1 MHVARIR
8 SSHVDKQG
16 RRRDYESRYLRR
28 TYRDGG
34 TVRHETLA
42 NLSGL
47 PEPVTD
53 AIEAALKGSAL
64 VPAGQAVTIT
74 ASVPHGHVAAVHAM
88 AVKLGLPALLGPA
101 CRQRVLALA
110 LIISRVV
117 APASK
122 LSTARWWADT
132 TLGADLGAA
141 ASTDDIYAAMDWLE
155 GRQDTI
161 EAKLARR
168 HLGPEPNP
176 SRMALFDLSS
186 SWLEGRCC
194 PLAARGYSRDG
205 KKGRLQIEY
214 GLLTDPEGR
223 PAAVRVFPGNTGDP
237 AAFTEIVTVI
247 RGKFKLAKMV
257 MVGDRGMITKA
268 RIEALNQDEN
278 GNKVPDPY
286 GWITAL
292 RAPAIRKLMA
302 DGGPL
307 QMSLFD
313 QQNLAEITSPDYP
326 GERLVACRNPVL
338 AADRARTRS
347 ELLAATEK
355 LLAPIIA
362 RVAAGRLTG
371 GGEIGVAVGKV
382 ISKYNTGKHFVIT
395 ITDDSLTVARNQAQ
409 IDDEAAL
416 DGFYVLRTPIPAS
429 QLDAPG
435 VITAYKNLKYVE
447 RDFRSIKADDLDLRP
462 VFHRLEERVKAHVLI
477 CMLGCYLVWHLRRA
491 WAPLTF
497 TDEDPP
503 AATEKLLAPLIA
515 RVAARRLH
523 GAGAIGVE
531 VGMVISKYKAGK
543 HFHVEITDTTLAIT
557 RNQGQIDAEA
567 ALDGFY
573 VLRTPLP
580 AAELDAPGVVTAY
593 KNLRYVERDF
603 RHIKSDDLDLRPV
616 FHRLEE
622 RVRAHVLICMLACYL
637 TWHLR
642 RAWAP
647 LTFTDEDPP
656 APTDPVLPAT
666 RSAQAQAKAAYQHD
680 QYGRP

>member
-1 MHVARIR
+1 MGQQAAAMHVARIR

-47 PEPVTD
+47 SGQVAD
-53 AIEAALKGSAL
+53 AIEAALKGTVL
-64 VPAGQAVTIT
+64 VPAGEAVTIT

-88 AVKLGLPALLGPA
+88 AAKLGLPALLGPA
-101 CRQRVLALA
+101 CRERDLALA
-110 LIISRVV
+110 LIISRVA

-122 LSTARWWADT
+122 LSTVRWWADT
-132 TLGADLGAA
+132 TLGTDLGAT

-155 GRQDTI
+155 GRQDAI
-161 EAKLARR
+161 EKRLAAR
-168 HLGPEPNP
+168 HLGPEANP

-186 SWLEGRCC
+186 SWLEGTHC

-237 AAFTEIVTVI
+237 ASFTEIVTVI
-247 RGKFKLAKMV
+247 RDKFKLGKMV
-257 MVGDRGMITKA
+257 MVGDRGMITSA
-268 RIEALNQDEN
+268 RIAALNQAGDGTQRE
-278 GNKVPDPY
+278 DPY

-292 RAPAIRKLMA
+292 RAPAIKKLMA

-307 QMSLFD
+307 QLSLFD
-313 QQNLAEITSPDYP
+313 EQNLAEITSPDYP
-326 GERLVACRNPVL
+326 GERLIACRNPVL
-338 AADRARTRS
+338 AADRARTRG

-362 RVAAGRLTG
+362 RVAAGKLTG
-371 GGEIGVAVGKV
+371 AGQIGVAVGKV
-382 ISKYNTGKHFVIT
+382 ISKYKTAKHFAIT

-416 DGFYVLRTPIPAS
+416 DGFYVLRTPLPAAE
-429 QLDAPG
+429 LDAPG
-435 VITAYKNLKYVE
+435 VVTAYKNLKYVE
-447 RDFRSIKADDLDLRP
+447 RDFRHIKADDLDLRP

-477 CMLGCYLVWHLRRA
+477 CMLACYLIWHLRRA

-503 AATEKLLAPLIA
+503 
-515 RVAARRLH
+515 
-523 GAGAIGVE
+523 
-531 VGMVISKYKAGK
+531 
-543 HFHVEITDTTLAIT
+543 
-557 RNQGQIDAEA
+557 
-567 ALDGFY
+567 
-573 VLRTPLP
+573 
-580 AAELDAPGVVTAY
+580 
-593 KNLRYVERDF
+593 
-603 RHIKSDDLDLRPV
+603 
-616 FHRLEE
+616 
-622 RVRAHVLICMLACYL
+622 
-637 TWHLR
+637 
-642 RAWAP
+642 
-647 LTFTDEDPP
+647 PP
-656 APTDPVLPAT
+656 ADPVAPAS
-666 RSAQAQAKAAYQHD
+666 RSARAQAKASRQHD
-680 QYGRP
+680 EYGRPYRSFRSLLGHLATLTRNQVRFAGTRATVPMLAEPTSTQREAFDLIGMPIPLTLK